1 MAAGN
6 AGTAL
11 AARCQP
17 GKMWRGHALVSHS
30 VLIQPA
36 NFCRRRSS
44 ERMQV
49 CTVFAQLTVSGKYQ
63 GPHVF
68 VVRIRDDSGRVA
80 TGVRIEDNGPKMG
93 LNGVDNGRIW
103 FDDVRVPL
111 DNLLDRYASVAP
123 DGTYSSPI
131 PTVSARFGAPPLA
144 AACVWITCRSAD
156 LLVLSPRACRQGRS
170 AVAHASSLIKSVDRG
185 HQDAGRM

>member
-1 MAAGN
+1 M
-6 AGTAL
+6 
-11 AARCQP
+11 
-17 GKMWRGHALVSHS
+17 
-30 VLIQPA
+30 
-36 NFCRRRSS
+36 
-44 ERMQV
+44 
-49 CTVFAQLTVSGKYQ
+49 FAQLTVSGKYQ

-131 PTVSARFGAPPLA
+131 PTVSARFGAPPLGLAFLYPSHA
-144 AACVWITCRSAD
+144 AENVALTCWSWRSVPAVR
-156 LLVLSPRACRQGRS
+156 LGGQRLMSRS
-170 AVAHASSLIKSVDRG
+170 
-185 HQDAGRM
+185 